1 MLDCPNRRTRYT
13 GTSRRLEQTK
23 HFTYDSKGYLVGYEA
38 TELAIKK
45 CKQVGVAVVGA
56 SGTYY
61 TGMLSYYAEMAAAED
76 LVTVIASHCTGKS
89 NPPCRQIQAAA
100 LQRWK
105 C

>member
-1 MLDCPNRRTRYT
+1 LKQR
-13 GTSRRLEQTK
+13 K
-23 HFTYDSKGYLVGYEA
+23 HFTYHSQGYLVGYEA

-76 LVTVIASHCTGKS
+76 LVTVIASHCTGKAIS
-89 NPPCRQIQAAA
+89 SLADVRCRFAS
-100 LQRWK
+100 LELLTFVYS
-105 C
+105 